1 METAK
6 RLGLLATAMVTVA
19 IVATTLG
26 MQTAAFHDM
35 ESWPRML
42 CLAVRRMVLD

>member
-6 RLGLLATAMVTVA
+6 RLGLLATAMVAVA

-26 MQTAAFHDM
+26 MQTASADSVGLN
-35 ESWPRML
+35 EDSGSIS
-42 CLAVRRMVLD
+42 